1 MGKGKVGLLR
11 GTSRGLGRSQNE
23 SGAACF
29 PFVLTAEERFAN
41 NIIIFAKDRR
51 FGRSDLPF
59 DTNLPAL
66 R

>member
-11 GTSRGLGRSQNE
+11 GASRGSDESQDE
-23 SGAACF
+23 SRAACF

-41 NIIIFAKDRR
+41 NIKLFAKDRR
-51 FGRSDLPF
+51 FGRSALPF